1 MRQQGATLI
10 VSLILLLVIAIIS
23 IAGIRSVI
31 LEERMV
37 GNQRDAQMAFQAAEA
52 ALTDAEMQVSDFVA
66 TPLTSTHGWLYERT
80 DTQPLWQ
87 SVDWQDATAVGQ
99 YSGASLGMLSSQPNY
114 VVELLMPV
122 SANDSL
128 EVGAVDDSQQ
138 LYRITSQGTG
148 QSPNAVVILQSIYRQ

>member
-10 VSLILLLVIAIIS
+10 ISLILLLVIAIIS

-52 ALTDAEMQVSDFVA
+52 ALANGEEQVAGFVA
-66 TPLTSTHGWLYERT
+66 TPLASTHSWLYERT
-80 DTQPLWQ
+80 DSQPLWQ

-128 EVGAVDDSQQ
+128 EVGAVDESQQ